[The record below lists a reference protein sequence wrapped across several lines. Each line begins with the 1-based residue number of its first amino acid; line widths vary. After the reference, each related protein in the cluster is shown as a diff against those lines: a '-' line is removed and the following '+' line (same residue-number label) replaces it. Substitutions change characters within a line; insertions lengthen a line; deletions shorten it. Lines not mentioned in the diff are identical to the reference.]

1 MYLVVGLGNYEK
13 KYENTYHNMGF
24 MVADSLANKLG
35 VEFNKTKCNAKIA
48 ETVIDGEKI
57 IIAKPLTY
65 MNNSGISVVEFVNK
79 FKIPLSNIVIA
90 YDDIDL
96 EKGMLRF
103 KKEGSAG
110 THNGMRDIVEKLNST
125 NFARVRVGI
134 GKPQNNIPLFDYVL
148 SRVDKDSFDMIS
160 PAIDR
165 ASDVVFNFIKCKGN
179 IQNINS

>member
-24 MVADSLANKLG
+24 MVVDNLASKLG
-35 VEFNKTKCNAKIA
+35 VAFNKTKCNAKIA
-48 ETVIDGEKI
+48 ETVIDGEKV

-65 MNNSGISVVEFVNK
+65 MNNSGTSVVEFVRK
-79 FKIPLSNIVIA
+79 LKIPLSNIVIA

-134 GKPQNNIPLFDYVL
+134 GKPSGIPLFDYVL
-148 SRVDKDSFDMIS
+148 SRVDKTSLDIIS
-160 PAIDR
+160 PIIER
-165 ASDVVFNFIKCKGN
+165 ASDVVFDFIKNKGN

>member
-24 MVADSLANKLG
+24 MVVDNLANKLG
-35 VEFNKTKCNAKIA
+35 LMFNKTKCNANICEA
-48 ETVIDGEKI
+48 NYCGEKL

-65 MNNSGISVVEFVNK
+65 MNNSGTSVGEFVRK
-79 FKIPLSNIVIA
+79 FKIPLTNIIIA

-134 GKPQNNIPLFDYVL
+134 GKPQNIPLFDYVL
-148 SRVDKDSFDMIS
+148 SKVDKESFEVIA

-165 ASDVVFNFIKCKGN
+165 ASDVVINYIKNKGD